1 MSVLLRDAEINFTED
16 FQTTCFDEVDLGGLV
31 VLTVDQRI
39 SCEVD
44 DLRLRC
50 QLVEVFFLDVS
61 EERQLPVKLHLLIEL
76 LHLEGKH
83 DLSIIV
89 LVNGYQ
95 PSWLSRRDCGWVRF
109 VVEQGSLPKEIVF
122 A

>member
-1 MSVLLRDAEINFTED
+1 MSVLLGNAEVNFTED
-16 FQTTCFDEVDLGGLV
+16 FQTTCLDEVDLGGLV

-50 QLVEVFFLDVS
+50 QLVQVFFLDIS
-61 EERQLPVKLHLLIEL
+61 EEGQLPVKLHLLIEL

-83 DLSIIV
+83 NFCV
-89 LVNGYQ
+89 VMLVDGYQ
-95 PSWLSRRDCGWVRF
+95 PSWLRSRDCGWVRF